1 MMPTPHLPFVSIL
14 LPIRD
19 ETDTIERC
27 LAAVLAQDY
36 PLERLEVLIADG
48 MSADGTRAQ
57 LEAVSV
63 AHPHVQVFDNPGQIV
78 STGLNLLTCEAHGDV
93 LIRVDGHCAIA
104 PDYVRN
110 CVRRLAQDQVD
121 VVGGPMRSIGET
133 FVSENISVATSSRF
147 GVGYSVFRTET
158 GVTRQVDTV
167 PFPALTREMI
177 AQVGLYDEELVRDQ
191 DDEHNY
197 RIRKA
202 GGVVLLADEVRSD
215 YYSRSSLCTL
225 WRQYFGYGFWKV
237 RVMQKHPR
245 QMRPRQF
252 VPFAFVLSLI
262 VLTLWGLIVPGGWVP
277 LAVFVGAYLLANL
290 TASILTAAQR
300 GWRYLPLLPLAY
312 TTLHLSYGLG
322 FLAGLVR
329 FIHRW
334 GDREGKVPE
343 LPEGWENLAGTR

>member
-1 MMPTPHLPFVSIL
+1 MMPTPLPLPFVSIL

-27 LAAVLAQDY
+27 LAAVLAQTY

-57 LEAVSV
+57 LEAFSM

-78 STGLNLLTCEAHGDV
+78 STGLNLLTCEARGQV
-93 LIRVDGHCAIA
+93 LIRVDGHCAIG

-110 CVRRLAQDQVD
+110 CVRRLSEDQVD

-133 FVSENISVATSSRF
+133 FVSENISVATSSKF
-147 GVGYSVFRTET
+147 GVGYSAFRTET
-158 GVTRQVDTV
+158 GVTKPVDTV
-167 PFPALTREMI
+167 PFPALTRAMI

-215 YYSRSSLCTL
+215 YYSRSSLTPC
-225 WRQYFGYGFWKV
+225 
-237 RVMQKHPR
+237 
-245 QMRPRQF
+245 
-252 VPFAFVLSLI
+252 
-262 VLTLWGLIVPGGWVP
+262 
-277 LAVFVGAYLLANL
+277 GAS
-290 TASILTAAQR
+290 TSGMASGRCA
-300 GWRYLPLLPLAY
+300 
-312 TTLHLSYGLG
+312 
-322 FLAGLVR
+322 
-329 FIHRW
+329 
-334 GDREGKVPE
+334 
-343 LPEGWENLAGTR
+343 